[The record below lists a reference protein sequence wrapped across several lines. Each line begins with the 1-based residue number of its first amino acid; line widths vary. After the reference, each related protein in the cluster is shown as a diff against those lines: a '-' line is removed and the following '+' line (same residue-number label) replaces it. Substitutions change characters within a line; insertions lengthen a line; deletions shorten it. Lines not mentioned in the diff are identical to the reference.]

1 MALPTSLSLVGPV
14 HVGGVQEGNAE
25 LDGAMD
31 RSYRLVLVCS
41 TVELTHA
48 HASQTQLRDHKPLST
63 QTTFLHTLLLFRC
76 AHHNYV
82 NRKGTHVGKLE
93 IVLVFDEEE
102 QPA

>member
-41 TVELTHA
+41 TVELAHA
-48 HASQTQLRDHKPLST
+48 HASQTQLRDHKPLVAQSPLLH
-63 QTTFLHTLLLFRC
+63 TFLLLRC
-76 AHHNYV
+76 PRY
-82 NRKGTHVGKLE
+82 KLRQRRG
-93 IVLVFDEEE
+93 VLTIRV
-102 QPA
+102 QNICLQRR